1 MFLSKTADE
10 IFKVIETPLN
20 YSTLTEEEWQTIRF
34 LADDRIVIK
43 KYTWALL
50 KLFVDRVDYLKEA
63 NKQLSNKNV

>member
-20 YSTLTEEEWQTIRF
+20 YSNLTEEEWQTIRF

-43 KYTWALL
+43 K
-50 KLFVDRVDYLKEA
+50 
-63 NKQLSNKNV
+63 